1 MNECKIC
8 GEQHDQQSGF
18 LTRHIQE
25 VHGLTLEDYVIKTE
39 YNNVSPICKCGYCNE
54 RPNFYRGKF
63 KNYAIGHQEYS
74 YIKEQFI
81 KLNGIPKCP
90 TCDKDILKWNRG
102 KPNKYCNIK
111 CKPGTFN
118 QEKIKKTVQNKY
130 NVDNVFQVDK
140 VKDKIKKTVQNKYGV
155 DYVTQSDIVKK
166 KMLKTIKDRYGVNHV
181 MYLDKFKNKLKKTM
195 QERYGV
201 SSASQMYKNRIAS
214 SKRMIKFNKNWFKNI
229 RIKKYKDTDLY
240 YQSSYELEFLELC
253 EANNII
259 DRISNGNSYKYL
271 TKEFGHYLLTD
282 FCIDNIEI
290 EIKSSYILKKQG
302 GMQVLNAKRE
312 AVESAGK
319 RYMFLLDKDHS
330 EFLQYINKC

>member
-63 KNYAIGHQEYS
+63 KDYAIGHQEYS
-74 YIKEQFI
+74 YIKEQYI

-111 CKPGTFN
+111 CRPGTFN
-118 QEKIKKTVQNKY
+118 QEKIDKTVKNKY
-130 NVDNVFQVDK
+130 NADNVFQTDK
-140 VKDKIKKTVQNKYGV
+140 VKDKIKKTMQKRYDV
-155 DYVTQSDIVKK
+155 DYP
-166 KMLKTIKDRYGVNHV
+166 G
-181 MYLDKFKNKLKKTM
+181 
-195 QERYGV
+195 
-201 SSASQMYKNRIAS
+201 QMYKNRIAS
-214 SKRMIKFNKNWFKNI
+214 SKRMIKFNKSWFKNI

-271 TKEFGHYLLTD
+271 TKEFGHSLLTD

-319 RYMFLLDKDHS
+319 RYMFLLDKDYS

>member
-8 GEQHDQQSGF
+8 GEEHHKQSGF

-63 KNYAIGHQEYS
+63 KDYAIGHQEYS
-74 YIKEQFI
+74 YIKEQYI

-111 CKPGTFN
+111 CRPGTFN
-118 QEKIKKTVQNKY
+118 QEKIDKTVKNKY
-130 NVDNVFQVDK
+130 NADNVFQTDK
-140 VKDKIKKTVQNKYGV
+140 VKDKIKKTMQKRYDV
-155 DYVTQSDIVKK
+155 DYP
-166 KMLKTIKDRYGVNHV
+166 G
-181 MYLDKFKNKLKKTM
+181 
-195 QERYGV
+195 
-201 SSASQMYKNRIAS
+201 QMYKNRIAS
-214 SKRMIKFNKNWFKNI
+214 SKRMIKFNKSWFKNI

-271 TKEFGHYLLTD
+271 TKEFGHNLLTD

-319 RYMFLLDKDHS
+319 RYMFLLDKDYS

>member
-8 GEQHDQQSGF
+8 GEEHHKQSGF

-63 KNYAIGHQEYS
+63 KDYAIGHQEYS
-74 YIKEQFI
+74 YIKEQYI

-111 CKPGTFN
+111 CRPGTFN
-118 QEKIKKTVQNKY
+118 QEKIDKTVKNKY
-130 NVDNVFQVDK
+130 NADNVFQTDK
-140 VKDKIKKTVQNKYGV
+140 VKDKIKKTMQKRYDV
-155 DYVTQSDIVKK
+155 DYP
-166 KMLKTIKDRYGVNHV
+166 G
-181 MYLDKFKNKLKKTM
+181 
-195 QERYGV
+195 
-201 SSASQMYKNRIAS
+201 QMYKNRIAS

-271 TKEFGHYLLTD
+271 TKEFGHNLLTD

-312 AVESAGK
+312 AVESASK
-319 RYMFLLDKDHS
+319 RYMFLLDKDYS